1 MSWFT
6 NFFKGAPQTP
16 QVLAAED
23 KVKSAQAELE
33 AAKKVA
39 TEDATAVAAAPVA
52 EGTAPLTGA
61 RRKSRKTR
69 RSKKSKKSKRSR
81 TGRKSSHP

>member
-1 MSWFT
+1 MNWF
-6 NFFKGAPQTP
+6 NGLFNGGPKTP
-16 QVLAAED
+16 EVLAAED

-33 AAKKVA
+33 EAKK
-39 TEDATAVAAAPVA
+39 AAADTVN
-52 EGTAPLTGA
+52 APASVPAADGNMTSNVGGR

-69 RSKKSKKSKRSR
+69 RAKKSKRSR